1 MKYLVIGA
9 SGFVGSNLLRHV
21 RESGYEA
28 MGTQSSA
35 REGGLVTFDL
45 LNDRLTDRVP
55 RAFFERGEKV
65 CVIVAAVVSDMDR
78 CLLEREKSHRINVV
92 NTIRLIEDIAVLGA
106 KPVFISSN
114 FVFDGVKGDYTE
126 DDPVLPANEY
136 GRHKAEVEAHLTQH
150 VPQAFI
156 ARFDKIVGHG
166 PQEKHLLANWYRE
179 LVAGRPLV
187 ALRGSLLAP
196 TYVKD
201 VARALVFAAE
211 RDLRGIHHV
220 ANSEFFY
227 REELALQF
235 SRALGR
241 EAEVISRSVEEFNFP
256 DKRAL
261 KSNLVGS
268 RFAALAKMRFTPMR
282 DVFLRFRQEIENGT
296 SA

>member
-9 SGFVGSNLLRHV
+9 SGFVGSNLLRHL
-21 RESGYEA
+21 RESGYDA

-35 REGGLVTFDL
+35 RERDLVTFDL
-45 LNDRLTDRVP
+45 LNDRLADRVP
-55 RAFFERGEKV
+55 QAFFESGEKV
-65 CVIVAAVVSDMDR
+65 SVIVAAVVSDMDR
-78 CLLEREKSHRINVV
+78 CLVEREKSHRINVV
-92 NTIRLIEDIAVLGA
+92 KTIRLIEDVASLGA

-114 FVFDGVKGDYTE
+114 FVFDGVKGNYTE
-126 DDPVLPANEY
+126 DDAVSPANEY
-136 GRHKAEVEAHLTQH
+136 GRHKAEVEAHLAKH

-166 PQEKHLLANWYRE
+166 PHEKHLLANWYRE
-179 LVAGRPLV
+179 LAAGRPLI

-196 TYVKD
+196 TYVND

-220 ANSEFFY
+220 ANAEFFY

-235 SRALGR
+235 SRALEQ
-241 EAEVISRSVEEFNFP
+241 EAEVISRPVEEFNFP

-261 KSNLVGS
+261 KANLDGS

-282 DVFLRFRQEIENGT
+282 EVFLRFRREIERGT